1 MKPRFLTDKQ
11 ITVFAEHLKKEEKSK
26 NTITKYTRDVR
37 VFLAFVESE
46 AISKEIIIAYKN
58 KLISENYS
66 IRSINSMLASINC
79 FFAFNGWAD
88 FKVKYI
94 KLQRQIYRPEDKELT
109 KEEYIR
115 MINTAE
121 KSGNERLS
129 LLIQTICATGIRVGE
144 LQFITVE
151 AVKRSEAIVSLKG
164 KTRSVFI
171 VNKLKM
177 KLLRYAEKRHIIS
190 GAIFITRNGKP
201 MSRTNIWRE
210 MKSICTQARV
220 NPQKVYPHNLRHL
233 FARIFYGIE
242 KDIVKLADILGH
254 SSIET
259 TRIYIISTSDEHRR
273 SMENMRLI
281 I

>member
-11 ITVFAEHLKKEEKSK
+11 ITAFAEHLKKEEKSK

-242 KDIVKLADILGH
+242 KVIVKLADILGH